1 MSLELNKLTQH
12 VQRQEP
18 ETDLHL
24 DNDSYLEREEKK
36 EKKLVKMYAR
46 RIDSSLS
53 LYSELAYKYIIY
65 VYIGARDR
73 FDDLFG
79 FACSSEMFG
88 HTWQFPSVLLIF
100 LP

>member
-1 MSLELNKLTQH
+1 MQG
-12 VQRQEP
+12 QEP
-18 ETDLHL
+18 EIDLHL

-36 EKKLVKMYAR
+36 EKKLMKMYAR

-53 LYSELAYKYIIY
+53 LCLELAYKYIIY

-88 HTWQFPSVLLIF
+88 HTWQFPSALLP
-100 LP
+100 LLLS